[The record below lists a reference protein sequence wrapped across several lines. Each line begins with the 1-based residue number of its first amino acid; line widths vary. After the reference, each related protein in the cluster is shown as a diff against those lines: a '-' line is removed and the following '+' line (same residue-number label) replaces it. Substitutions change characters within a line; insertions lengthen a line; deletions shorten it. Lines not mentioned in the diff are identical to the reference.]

1 MNHLHFTTIN
11 EEANDQA
18 DAWGHFTK
26 RFFGKLR
33 VTSLDRGPLDATL
46 DAYDVGPLRI
56 VHIAAPAHQVERD
69 RQCGD
74 LPSDDFYKLVLQ
86 MRGHGLI
93 RQHGQSFNLNPGD
106 WSLYDPQVPYSI
118 TNTDRSSLLVVQ
130 VPRPKLK
137 GFKIPKLHTS
147 MARSSGAIGLHAVF
161 ASFLHSLSEQLPALP
176 NASGLALSDSILG
189 LLASTL
195 AEYQECSNGQMAL
208 PAVLT
213 QRVMQYLQTHLA
225 EADLSIERIARA
237 MNCSKRYLHLVFEDE
252 ECSLERRIWTT
263 RLERCEKALSIASDQ
278 QRSISEIAFSCGFAS
293 SAHFCRLFKA
303 QFGMPPSE
311 YRKHSTATRN
321 GQPMCH

>member
-86 MRGHGLI
+86 MRGRGLI
-93 RQHGQSFNLNPGD
+93 RQNGQSFNLNPGD
-106 WSLYDPQVPYSI
+106 WSLYDPQIPYSI

-195 AEYQECSNGQMAL
+195 AEYQESSNGQMAL
-208 PAVLT
+208 PAVLK

-252 ECSLERRIWTT
+252 ECSLERRIWAT

-321 GQPMCH
+321 GQSMCH

>member
-1 MNHLHFTTIN
+1 MNHLHFTTMHEDAIHRA
-11 EEANDQA
+11 EA
-18 DAWGHFTK
+18 WSHFTK
-26 RFFGKLR
+26 RFFGNLR

-74 LPSDDFYKLVLQ
+74 LASDDFYKLVLQ

-93 RQHGQSFNLNPGD
+93 RQHDQSFTLNPGD
-106 WSLYDPQVPYSI
+106 WRLYDPQVPYSI

-137 GFKIPKLHTS
+137 GFTIPKLHTF

-176 NASGLALSDSILG
+176 NTSGQALSDSILG
-189 LLASTL
+189 LLASSL
-195 AEYQECSNGQMAL
+195 AEYQESQNGQMAL
-208 PAVLT
+208 PAVLK
-213 QRVMQYLQTHLA
+213 QRVMQYLQTHLG
-225 EADLSIERIARA
+225 EADLTIERIAGA
-237 MNCSKRYLHLVFEDE
+237 MNCSKRYLHLIFEDE
-252 ECSLERRIWTT
+252 ECSLERHIWTL
-263 RLERCEKALSIASDQ
+263 RLERCEKALRISTDQ
-278 QRSISEIAFSCGFAS
+278 PRSISEIAFSCGFAS
-293 SAHFCRLFKA
+293 SAHFCKMFKT

-311 YRKHSTATRN
+311 YRKQSMLIQN
-321 GQPMCH
+321 GQPVCH